1 MNPTTPVNIRLPYSI
16 HWFSAANSGCST
28 GTMLP
33 GKHSGQ
39 VGQPSPD
46 PVTRTT
52 DPVTAI
58 NAWVATT
65 AIATPR

>member
-1 MNPTTPVNIRLPYSI
+1 MRLLNSI
-16 HWFSAANSGCST
+16 HWFSAWYSDRET

-33 GKHSGQ
+33 GTHCGQ

-52 DPVTAI
+52 DPVTPIPACVI
-58 NAWVATT
+58 TA
-65 AIATPR
+65 AIATAR